1 MHGRETDLRTE
12 GGDKT
17 VTDVVRASRSEL
29 GLRDCLLELLALERA
44 GGLERV
50 NGSLGRRLDVRSRL
64 ALDEETEQRR
74 VRVGQEDRPYGR
86 ASRDARG
93 DGRGALRPLHGRGR
107 VQMRGKDSEL
117 RRGCAR
123 RAEADE
129 DGLGAMVRVD
139 ARLAAKVARGLGRGR
154 GSTGDLT
161 EGLLEELLERASVD
175 AGAEDGDVARAEDR
189 LRERLDVVRGDVVAG
204 GGEDGVAEAVA
215 ERERVR
221 ELEGV
226 RRGVVE
232 RRGRLGLADGADGLA
247 ELVAGELGGG
257 EEGGEDVDEEG
268 PGRAG
273 GRERDDM
280 ADAEHSLVAAQELGR
295 QRQVLPRET

>member
-1 MHGRETDLRTE
+1 MGF
-12 GGDKT
+12 G
-17 VTDVVRASRSEL
+17 
-29 GLRDCLLELLALERA
+29 
-44 GGLERV
+44 
-50 NGSLGRRLDVRSRL
+50 
-64 ALDEETEQRR
+64 
-74 VRVGQEDRPYGR
+74 
-86 ASRDARG
+86 
-93 DGRGALRPLHGRGR
+93 
-107 VQMRGKDSEL
+107 
-117 RRGCAR
+117 
-123 RAEADE
+123 
-129 DGLGAMVRVD
+129 
-139 ARLAAKVARGLGRGR
+139 
-154 GSTGDLT
+154 
-161 EGLLEELLERASVD
+161 
-175 AGAEDGDVARAEDR
+175 
-189 LRERLDVVRGDVVAG
+189 
-204 GGEDGVAEAVA
+204 
-215 ERERVR
+215 R